1 MIKFPCEVV
10 NVEKFLASAK
20 SYQPEFLLKLYFVM
34 LRIRM
39 VEEAIERDYHKDKM
53 KSPVHLCIGQEA
65 SAAGCNLALQTDDLI
80 YCSHRTHG
88 HYLAKG
94 GDLPA
99 MMAEL
104 HCRETGCAK
113 SLAGSMH
120 LLDKKVG
127 MEGSSAIVAGAIP
140 IATGFALSQKLNKA
154 STISVV
160 FFGDAATE
168 EGVHWESLNFAIL
181 KKLPIIFVCENNFY
195 SVCTPLD
202 ERQPSHV
209 KIIDRVAQFGSLAQ
223 EVNGNDILAVYA
235 LMSRAVSSVREGK
248 GPYYLVVNSYRW
260 RGHHGAGDD
269 SKTGYRHIEE
279 LESWMAQ
286 DPIKI
291 LKQALRQQEIL
302 TLQMDEAY
310 KNKIQMEIEES
321 FEFALNSPYPSQEL
335 LFNTVYAS

>member
-1 MIKFPCEVV
+1 MIKFPCETIDP
-10 NVEKFLASAK
+10 EEFLAATQK
-20 SYQPEFLLKLYFVM
+20 YNPEFLLKLYFLM

-39 VEEAIERDYHKDKM
+39 VEEAIEKEYHKDKM

-65 SAAGCNLALQTDDLI
+65 SAVGCNLVLSSKDLI

-94 GDLPA
+94 GDLRA

-140 IATGFALSQKLNKA
+140 IATGFALSQKLNKGSFVSA
-154 STISVV
+154 V

-168 EGVHWESLNFAIL
+168 EGVHWESLNFSVL

-202 ERQPSHV
+202 ARQPSHV
-209 KIIDRVAQFGSLAQ
+209 KIVDRAEKFGLPTQ
-223 EVNGNDILAVYA
+223 EVNGNNILDVYEHMSVAVNE
-235 LMSRAVSSVREGK
+235 VRNGR
-248 GPYYLVVNSYRW
+248 GPYYLVINSYRW

-269 SKTGYRHIEE
+269 SASGYRHVDE
-279 LESWMAQ
+279 LNTWMEQ

-291 LKQALRQQEIL
+291 LKYALINREIL
-302 TLQMDEAY
+302 TQIVDENY
-310 KNKIQMEIEES
+310 RNKIQTEIEES
-321 FEFALNSPYPSQEL
+321 FEFALSSPYPSQEL
-335 LFNTVYAS
+335 LFNMVYA

>member
-1 MIKFPCEVV
+1 MIKFPCEAVDSK
-10 NVEKFLASAK
+10 KFLTDTQH
-20 SYQPEFLLKLYFVM
+20 YQSDFLLKLYFVM

-39 VEEAIERDYHKDKM
+39 VEEAIERDYHKDAM
-53 KSPVHLCIGQEA
+53 KSPVHLSIGQEA
-65 SAAGCNLALQTDDLI
+65 SAAGCNLALHAGDLI
-80 YCSHRTHG
+80 YCSHRAHG

-94 GDLPA
+94 GDLRA

-154 STISVV
+154 SRVSVA

-202 ERQPSHV
+202 ERQPHHV
-209 KIIDRVAQFGSLAQ
+209 KIIDRVAHFGLPAQ
-223 EVNGNDILAVYA
+223 EVNGNDILAIYA
-235 LMSRAVSSVREGK
+235 LMSRAVQRARDGEGP
-248 GPYYLVVNSYRW
+248 GYLVINSYRW
-260 RGHHGAGDD
+260 RGHHGVGDD
-269 SKTGYRHIEE
+269 SATGYRPIQE
-279 LESWMAQ
+279 LSSWMAQ
-286 DPIKI
+286 DPINV
-291 LKQALRQQEIL
+291 LTQALQKRKIL
-302 TLQMDEAY
+302 TLAMDEDY
-310 KNKIQMEIEES
+310 KNKIQIEIEDS
-321 FEFALNSPYPSQEL
+321 FEFALNSPHPAPAL
-335 LFNTVYAS
+335 LFNTVYA